1 MQISL
6 IQVPYMVGDDRH
18 SASDG
23 PQHLLQNGAA
33 NIFTS
38 NGFTVS
44 VDQVERGTAYRDSA
58 TASLAVNKN
67 LKKTVHRAVVAE
79 QIPIVLAGSCDVSA
93 GILAGFDHSRCGV
106 VWLDAHGDFNTP
118 ESTISGFFAGMS
130 LAVITG
136 HCYRSYWAQI
146 GDNTPVLESATVI
159 FGVRDLDPAEQQR
172 FQQSQIRMVK
182 WRDGN
187 PQQVGNKGADKQ
199 SPQRCARRSPL
210 YRERGG
216 KVRRVH
222 QCRPSG
228 RARRWMKN
236 NTNAGTAKSR
246 SSTIASA
253 VLMGISSGQASFT
266 AIQRV
271 ASCGDLL
278 RAPTSFRH
286 HAISRPS
293 NETTAA

>member
-18 SASDG
+18 SSSDG

-44 VDQVERGTAYRDSA
+44 VDQVERGTTYRDSA

-187 PQQVGNKGADKQ
+187 PKGNAQTTLDDLSKRFHDFYLHTDLYALDPEIAPGIVDDPVPGGL
-199 SPQRCARRSPL
+199 SLPQMEDLIRAMC
-210 YRERGG
+210 
-216 KVRRVH
+216 
-222 QCRPSG
+222 CRL
-228 RARRWMKN
+228 R
-236 NTNAGTAKSR
+236 
-246 SSTIASA
+246 
-253 VLMGISSGQASFT
+253 
-266 AIQRV
+266 
-271 ASCGDLL
+271 L
-278 RAPTSFRH
+278 RA
-286 HAISRPS
+286 AAL
-293 NETTAA
+293 TTYNPGRDHDGKTLRVSLRVLEVLAEFTRAS

>member
-67 LKKTVHRAVVAE
+67 LKKTVQRAVVAE
-79 QIPIVLAGSCDVSA
+79 QVPIVLAGSCDVSA

-187 PQQVGNKGADKQ
+187 PRVTCRRYWMTCLSAFM
-199 SPQRCARRSPL
+199 SFTFISTWMRWIRRSPPESSMTRCL
-210 YRERGG
+210 AAFL
-216 KVRRVH
+216 
-222 QCRPSG
+222 CT
-228 RARRWMKN
+228 RW
-236 NTNAGTAKSR
+236 R
-246 SSTIASA
+246 
-253 VLMGISSGQASFT
+253 
-266 AIQRV
+266 
-271 ASCGDLL
+271 
-278 RAPTSFRH
+278 TSFVPC
-286 HAISRPS
+286 AVGSG
-293 NETTAA
+293 

>member
-1 MQISL
+1 MQVSL

-18 SASDG
+18 SDSDG
-23 PQHLLQNGAA
+23 TQHLLQNGAA

-58 TASLAVNKN
+58 TSSLAVNKN
-67 LKKTVHRAVVAE
+67 LKKTVQRAVVAE
-79 QIPIVLAGSCDVSA
+79 QVPIVLAGSCDVSA

-187 PQQVGNKGADKQ
+187 PQGNVQTILDDLSK
-199 SPQRCARRSPL
+199 
-210 YRERGG
+210 
-216 KVRRVH
+216 RVH
-222 QCRPSG
+222 EFYLHIDLDALDPEIAPGIVDDPVPGGLSLHQMEDLIRAMCCRL
-228 RARRWMKN
+228 R
-236 NTNAGTAKSR
+236 
-246 SSTIASA
+246 
-253 VLMGISSGQASFT
+253 
-266 AIQRV
+266 
-271 ASCGDLL
+271 L
-278 RAPTSFRH
+278 RA
-286 HAISRPS
+286 AAL
-293 NETTAA
+293 TTYNPGRDHDGKTLRVSLRVLEVLAEFTRAS